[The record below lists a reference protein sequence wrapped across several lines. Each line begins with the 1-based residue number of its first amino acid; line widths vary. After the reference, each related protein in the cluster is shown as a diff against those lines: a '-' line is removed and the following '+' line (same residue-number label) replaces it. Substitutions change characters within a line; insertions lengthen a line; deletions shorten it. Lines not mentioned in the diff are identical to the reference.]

1 MQISPQCAL
10 KDFVETHKNNKL
22 SVTCGPLLYSR
33 APEISSAMNISPLAL
48 APFHVN
54 HETHSKQENV
64 SRQTQID
71 SVRLK
76 RNDFFYLFFI
86 FLRRLSL

>member
-1 MQISPQCAL
+1 MCVKRLCGKRTKTTNCP
-10 KDFVETHKNNKL
+10 VH
-22 SVTCGPLLYSR
+22 VTSGPLLYSR

-48 APFHVN
+48 APFHVS
-54 HETHSKQENV
+54 HETLGKQENV
-64 SRQTQID
+64 LCQTQID